1 MQIIL
6 ICKSICAM
14 PNPSDLP
21 SQDAP
26 THTNSSPPRVD
37 SRDLF
42 RGHHLVEIEHAGQR
56 YQLRLTRENKLI
68 LTK

>member
-1 MQIIL
+1 MQ
-6 ICKSICAM
+6 
-14 PNPSDLP
+14 NPTDLP

-26 THTNSSPPRVD
+26 INANGAPPRVD
-37 SRDLF
+37 SRELF